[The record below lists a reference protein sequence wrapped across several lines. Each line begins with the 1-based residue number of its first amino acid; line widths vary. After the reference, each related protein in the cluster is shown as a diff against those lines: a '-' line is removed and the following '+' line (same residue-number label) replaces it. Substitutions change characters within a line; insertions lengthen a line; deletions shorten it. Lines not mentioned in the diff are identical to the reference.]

1 MANVA
6 IVSEMPGRNYCL
18 QIKTNPVA
26 LISLQLRESPV
37 IVSSLCQG
45 QRLMFPLQRQEN
57 KKENLKSA
65 QNPEKRWS
73 DLALMHL
80 QMHLNCALDLG

>member
-6 IVSEMPGRNYCL
+6 IVSEIPGRNYSL
-18 QIKTNPVA
+18 QIKANPVA
-26 LISLQLRESPV
+26 LISLQFRESPV

-57 KKENLKSA
+57 NKKKENLKSA
-65 QNPEKRWS
+65 QNPEQEFREM
-73 DLALMHL
+73 LF
-80 QMHLNCALDLG
+80 

>member
-6 IVSEMPGRNYCL
+6 IVSEMPGRNYSL
-18 QIKTNPVA
+18 QIKANPVA
-26 LISLQLRESPV
+26 LISLQFRESPV

-57 KKENLKSA
+57 KKKKIRKSA
-65 QNPEKRWS
+65 QNPEQEFREM
-73 DLALMHL
+73 LL
-80 QMHLNCALDLG
+80 